1 MKTKKFE
8 AFVIGGQPVAQ
19 NFRTLFEIAA
29 ARHENGHQLHVGLI
43 AHATN
48 KPITGGA
55 ASAEDFL
62 QLGAKVTVITPG
74 SHKTL
79 PTDLDLVWMRGGDQS
94 LMIEELKRDG
104 LYTQIIA
111 AAKKGILIGG
121 NSAGTA
127 SLVSKMIA
135 GGMGNDKLIACDQ
148 LEYGPGLGLID
159 GIILDTH
166 VDSYV
171 RWTRLMAI
179 CAENPGFIVVGLDE
193 STAVYIEPEGAYD
206 RDGAFIIEVS
216 GTSHV
221 YIVSQGSRFSTNLN
235 SCERGEGGRR
245 ITGLEFDVFSH
256 GDRILIPAS
265 RKASDI
271 KLLKAR

>member
-1 MKTKKFE
+1 MNTNKLR
-8 AFVIGGQPVAQ
+8 AFVIGGQPVSQ
-19 NFRTLFEIAA
+19 NIRRLFDHAA
-29 ARHENGHQLHVGLI
+29 SGHKAGYKPHIGLV
-43 AHATN
+43 AHAAKDPVSDGKTS
-48 KPITGGA
+48 A
-55 ASAEDFL
+55 ADFL
-62 QLGAKVTVITPG
+62 ELDARVTIITPG
-74 SHKTL
+74 SHKNL
-79 PTDLDLVWMRGGDQS
+79 PPDLDAIYMRGGDQS
-94 LMIEELKRDG
+94 RMIYALKHDG
-104 LYTQIIA
+104 LYDQIIA
-111 AAKKGILIGG
+111 AAARGVLISG

-127 SLVSKMIA
+127 ALVSKMIA

-148 LEYGPGLGLID
+148 LEYGPGLGLMD

-166 VDSYV
+166 VDAYS

-179 CAENPGFIVVGLDE
+179 CAENPGFVVIGLDE
-193 STAVYIEPEGAYD
+193 STAAYITPDAAYD

-221 YIVSQGSRFSTNLN
+221 YILSQGSRFSTNLN
-235 SCERGEGGRR
+235 SCERGEAGRR
-245 ITGLEFDVFSH
+245 ITGLEFDVFSN